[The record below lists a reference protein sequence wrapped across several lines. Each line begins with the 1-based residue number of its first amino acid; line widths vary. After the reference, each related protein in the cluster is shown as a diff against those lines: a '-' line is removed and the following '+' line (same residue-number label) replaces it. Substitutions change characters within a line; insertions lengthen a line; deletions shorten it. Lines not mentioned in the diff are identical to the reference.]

1 MQETWVP
8 SLGGEDPQEEEMATH
23 SSIPASRIPWTEDPG
38 PLQSVKLQKSLTQLK
53 QPNNKKKEKS
63 QAALSSLKC
72 SIKTF
77 SFLQKF
83 MLNKMKIFLII
94 KLSNNG
100 IICFSKE

>member
-1 MQETWVP
+1 M
-8 SLGGEDPQEEEMATH
+8 D
-23 SSIPASRIPWTEDPG
+23 REDPG

-77 SFLQKF
+77 SFLQKNDF
-83 MLNKMKIFLII
+83 FPLLNNQVTKYFCKNSINIKPGLMKQPVLA
-94 KLSNNG
+94 
-100 IICFSKE
+100 